1 MYNNAKSKHI
11 FAEDVFISN
20 NSRITG
26 INNSDILVEPAGS
39 GKSRAYGIPHILHT
53 RNNLIAAGTKRN
65 LCRLYGERPKEK
77 GCMVMHLDF
86 ADMANTPWGYNSLA
100 YIREWRGSELR
111 KARKHNL
118 NSDTA
123 YHILMMPGNRRSPQP
138 KRNMERRLY
147 EKHGKNDSA
156 AG

>member
-26 INNSDILVEPAGS
+26 INNSDVLVEPAGS

-65 LCRLYGERPKEK
+65 LCRL
-77 GCMVMHLDF
+77 
-86 ADMANTPWGYNSLA
+86 
-100 YIREWRGSELR
+100 
-111 KARKHNL
+111 
-118 NSDTA
+118 
-123 YHILMMPGNRRSPQP
+123 MMPGKQ
-138 KRNMERRLY
+138 
-147 EKHGKNDSA
+147 EKPATEAEYGKEA
-156 AG
+156 L